1 VKRRLIVRVDAE
13 AELAEAAAWYE
24 RRRPGLGH
32 EFLRAVQEA
41 VDAIMEAPE
50 IHMLWKPGHPYRK
63 CVLRRFPYVVF
74 FTVEASLTQIVAF
87 AHAKRRPGYWLSRL
101 SR

>member
-13 AELAEAAAWYE
+13 VELVEAAGWYE
-24 RRRPGLGH
+24 RRRPGLGR
-32 EFLRAVQEA
+32 EFLGAVEEA
-41 VDAIMEAPE
+41 VHAIMEAPE
-50 IHMLWKPGHPYRK
+50 IHMRWKPGYPYRK
-63 CVLRRFPYVVF
+63 HVLHRFPFVLF
-74 FTVEASLTQIVAF
+74 FTAEDSVSHIVAF